1 MSSDMH
7 GSSIS
12 NARTTRRESFLH
24 LTSGSTLTLTPSQLY
39 APLLPFIKSSPVSH
53 HMTIFIAALTPLYR
67 THLLRSQP
75 MTIPATTTFMEDD
88 RRAAQHGI
96 NAIRNEPYDKN
107 DLFRGDLL
115 AKMVTKVFGQHEAH
129 QGESTSS
136 LTETGMDATAGGA
149 AGGRRPKSFSMPHAF
164 SSQQNTSNSLP
175 EVKIRPPSSD
185 RSIPTEASI
194 SLSPS
199 SQQQQQ
205 QQQAQ
210 AYPTPGQGYPTPRS
224 NSSHGQFLSMG
235 PPQGTPMEWSEHRI
249 AHLTAHEDLRDLVH
263 EVFSPAVDPWTG
275 AESNQ
280 YPG

>member
-1 MSSDMH
+1 MSPDMYRS
-7 GSSIS
+7 GIS
-12 NARTTRRESFLH
+12 NARVTRRQLH
-24 LTSGSTLTLTPSQLY
+24 SQPHPSLILTKTQLY
-39 APLLPFIKSSPVSH
+39 APLLPFIKSSPVAH

-75 MTIPATTTFMEDD
+75 MTIPAPTSFMEDD
-88 RRAAQHGI
+88 MRAAQHGI

-115 AKMVTKVFGQHEAH
+115 ATMVTKVFGQHEAH

-136 LTETGMDATAGGA
+136 SAGTSSVAATGHT
-149 AGGRRPKSFSMPHAF
+149 RPKSFSMPHALQ
-164 SSQQNTSNSLP
+164 SSLP
-175 EVKIRPPSSD
+175 QVKVRPPSSD
-185 RSIPTEASI
+185 RSLPTEASI
-194 SLSPS
+194 SLSPA
-199 SQQQQQ
+199 SQQQQ
-205 QQQAQ
+205 Q

-224 NSSHGQFLSMG
+224 NSSHGQFMSMG

>member
-1 MSSDMH
+1 
-7 GSSIS
+7 
-12 NARTTRRESFLH
+12 
-24 LTSGSTLTLTPSQLY
+24 
-39 APLLPFIKSSPVSH
+39 
-53 HMTIFIAALTPLYR
+53 MTIFIVALTPLYR

-75 MTIPATTTFMEDD
+75 MTIPAPTTFMEDD
-88 RRAAQHGI
+88 IRATQHGI

-115 AKMVTKVFGQHEAH
+115 ASMVRSHPFVSEICADHLSLALQVAKVFGQHEAH

-136 LTETGMDATAGGA
+136 LAGTGGGDAGG
-149 AGGRRPKSFSMPHAF
+149 GRPKSFSMPHAF
-164 SSQQNTSNSLP
+164 SSQQNPSNSLP

-194 SLSPS
+194 SVSPA

-210 AYPTPGQGYPTPRS
+210 QSYPTPQQSYPTPRS
-224 NSSHGQFLSMG
+224 NSSHGQFMSMG